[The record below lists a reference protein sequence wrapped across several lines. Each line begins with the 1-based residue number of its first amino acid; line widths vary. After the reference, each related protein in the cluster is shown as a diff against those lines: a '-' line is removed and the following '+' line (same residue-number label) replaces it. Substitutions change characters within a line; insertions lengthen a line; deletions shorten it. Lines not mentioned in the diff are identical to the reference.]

1 MVQDSH
7 LATRFAF
14 LATHRWFRVLPIAL
28 ALGAS
33 ADALAA
39 DPKEAVFAGGCFW
52 CMEEAF
58 DKVPGVLKTT
68 SGYSGGSADTAT
80 YPQVSAGQTDHAE
93 VVEVEYDPDEVSY
106 DQLLNVFWRNI
117 DPFAV
122 DRQFCDA
129 GTSYRS
135 AIFPM
140 DDQQSALAKASLD
153 EMQARFERDIATQ
166 IEAFKAFYP
175 AEDYHQNYYKT
186 NSLRYNF
193 YKSACGRVDRLEEV
207 WGDEAGTQGALS
219 AQAQ

>member
-1 MVQDSH
+1 MLP
-7 LATRFAF
+7 LAF
-14 LATHRWFRVLPIAL
+14 

-33 ADALAA
+33 GQALAA
-39 DPKEAVFAGGCFW
+39 EPKDAVFAGGCFW

-58 DKVPGVLKTT
+58 DKVPGVLDTV
-68 SGYSGGSADTAT
+68 SGYSGGSADSAT
-80 YPQVSAGQTDHAE
+80 YQQVTAGGTAHAE
-93 VVEVEYDPDEVSY
+93 VVQVKYDPDEVSY
-106 DQLLNVFWRNI
+106 EELLEVFWRNI

-140 DDQQSALAKASLD
+140 NEQQTALAQASVD
-153 EMQARFERDIATQ
+153 EMQARFERDIATR
-166 IEAFKAFYP
+166 IEAYQAFYP

-207 WGDEAGTQGALS
+207 WGDEAGTQGALG
-219 AQAQ
+219 APPQ